1 MQKKKGSMQKQEKKL
16 WGKRRTD
23 APGTMKKNDECIESW
38 ERRGRSRT
46 GHNESYKKETCSVE
60 ERGRESGKRLK
71 RQKDLKAISA
81 IFWEGSKSD
90 ACLQRSQC
98 TKQMALAEA
107 STSTTAKCPECEW
120 WPMTLMT
127 LMTYDDI
134 AAYWESNCLSTDNPH
149 WVRMAKKHGTA
160 CTNFPAV
167 AESRNSTD
175 HTETFTIWPLWH
187 SLTRWKAIAEKLYW
201 WSLPA
206 WSWKIFKSDLVFCAV
221 NALQYTKDYV
231 SCGLSH

>member
-1 MQKKKGSMQKQEKKL
+1 MNHIKKKPAASKKEGEKAERD
-16 WGKRRTD
+16 WRS
-23 APGTMKKNDECIESW
+23 KKILRQFRPFFEKEEKVMLASK
-38 ERRGRSRT
+38 
-46 GHNESYKKETCSVE
+46 GHNALSKWHWQK
-60 ERGRESGKRLK
+60 L
-71 RQKDLKAISA
+71 RQVLRPS
-81 IFWEGSKSD
+81 
-90 ACLQRSQC
+90 
-98 TKQMALAEA
+98 
-107 STSTTAKCPECEW
+107 PECEW